1 VFKDCN
7 IDKLEADR
15 ERGFY
20 TRDNFFDHPERR
32 AEFEN
37 RLAQSLAA
45 RRMSLNPLTIARK
58 SDVFEAAGN
67 ARQMS
72 IAAAEKGAQA

>member
-58 SDVFEAAGN
+58 V
-67 ARQMS
+67 RR
-72 IAAAEKGAQA
+72 I